1 MRFGVT
7 IPNNWGIADPRQVL
21 VMGPLAVG
29 PLIGGFVVARLGL
42 PLLYDALAVCIVGA
56 LVVHRL
62 ASGGPVY
69 AIRGIDAPRGGS

>member
-1 MRFGVT
+1 MRFGGT

-21 VMGPLAVG
+21 AMGPLAVG
-29 PLIGGFVVARLGL
+29 PLIGGFAVARLGL

-56 LVVHRL
+56 RVHRL

-69 AIRGIDAPRGGS
+69 AIRGIDAPPGGS